1 MSGNYSTFGK
11 NQISNRNFLSSVKF
25 RFTLN
30 RAPKVSFFTNSVN
43 IPGMTLGVAEQ
54 PSYLTNPIPVPGD
67 NITFDDF
74 NLKFLVD
81 EDFTNY
87 LEIQNWIRGLGF
99 PESLQE
105 IYDFQGE
112 NPKFDQPYKSDMNL
126 YSDGMLLINTSNEN
140 LNYQVEFKRMF
151 PYRLSEL
158 QFDATATEEQY
169 FTADVSFKY
178 LVYNI
183 LDNNG
188 KPVRKR
194 YD

>member
-1 MSGNYSTFGK
+1 LLPGTEEHGPPSHW
-11 NQISNRNFLSSVKF
+11 NRQARSEEGSSDMGV
-25 RFTLN
+25 TI
-30 RAPKVSFFTNSVN
+30 VN

-54 PSYLTNPIPVPGD
+54 PNYLTNPIPVPGD

-105 IYDFQGE
+105 IYDFQEE
-112 NPKFDQPYKSDMNL
+112 NPKFEQPYKSDMNL

-140 LNYQVEFKRMF
+140 LNYQVQFKRMF

-178 LVYNI
+178 MVYNI

-188 KPVRKR
+188 NPVRKR